1 MTVSAASKA
10 KTQVLEITE
19 DVVTASKAYRVKN
32 AAGFVPGDV
41 VAFQDRGETAGY
53 NRVTKIDGN
62 SLYFENDFEQE
73 VVDKNLI
80 PQKLL
85 ATCEADIEV
94 LWRGRGGAV

>member
-41 VAFQDRGETAGY
+41 VAFQDRGKPPVTTA
-53 NRVTKIDGN
+53 
-62 SLYFENDFEQE
+62 
-73 VVDKNLI
+73 
-80 PQKLL
+80 
-85 ATCEADIEV
+85 
-94 LWRGRGGAV
+94 